1 MAQVENLFNNSQ
13 KQNFQREKTM
23 VSKAVILVGGPGKG
37 TRFRPLSLDIP
48 KPLFPIAG
56 LPLVQH
62 HIESCASIETIKEIL
77 LIGFFQ
83 PTEQLNRF
91 IREMKDEYKLNIR
104 YLQEYSL
111 LGTAG
116 SIYLFRDLILTSGTE
131 AFFLIFCDIFCDL
144 RGILSNMIAFREK
157 WMKYLVMGVQVENE
171 QSMNYGCMGVNPQ
184 TNEVVHYIE
193 KPSSFVSNHINGG
206 VYLLSTEVFDDI
218 SKIFQERVGT
228 GNDSISLE
236 SDILSKQAGQGKV
249 FAFMNEKFWMSIKSA
264 GSAVYASRIMMEM
277 YKKYH
282 PNRLSTDSNCEG
294 NVYIHPSAK
303 VHPSAKLGPHVS
315 IGSNVVVEE
324 GARVKN
330 SIILDGVII
339 KKHGCV
345 LNSIVGWHSTVGS
358 WTRVEGTPT
367 QLHPDRPHAT
377 TDNFYL
383 FDDNGKLLPTIT
395 ILGRDTITPDETIIR
410 NAIILPGK
418 ELHGMKLGLQN
429 QILL

>member
-1 MAQVENLFNNSQ
+1 MGITNREFQMAQVENLFNCSQ

-62 HIESCASIETIKEIL
+62 HIESCASIESIKEIL

-91 IREMKDEYKLNIR
+91 LREMKDEYKLNIR

-171 QSMNYGCMGVNPQ
+171 QSMNYGCMGVNSA

-228 GNDSISLE
+228 GNDS
-236 SDILSKQAGQGKV
+236 
-249 FAFMNEKFWMSIKSA
+249 MSIKSA

-315 IGSNVVVEE
+315 IGSNVVV
-324 GARVKN
+324 
-330 SIILDGVII
+330 
-339 KKHGCV
+339 
-345 LNSIVGWHSTVGS
+345 
-358 WTRVEGTPT
+358 
-367 QLHPDRPHAT
+367 
-377 TDNFYL
+377 
-383 FDDNGKLLPTIT
+383 
-395 ILGRDTITPDETIIR
+395 
-410 NAIILPGK
+410 
-418 ELHGMKLGLQN
+418 GMVFFV
-429 QILL
+429 